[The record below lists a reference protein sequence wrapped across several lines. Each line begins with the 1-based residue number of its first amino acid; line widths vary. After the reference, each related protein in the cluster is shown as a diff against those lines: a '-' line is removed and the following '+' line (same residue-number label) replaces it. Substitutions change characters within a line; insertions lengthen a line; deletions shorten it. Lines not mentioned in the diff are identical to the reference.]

1 MFLRNRHSL
10 WLRLVMVLGAMAL
23 FVLGYQWGNRHQQ
36 GGDGPTRINGVLVRP
51 VGAIPNFALRDALGQ
66 AFDQTH
72 LASGW
77 TLMAF
82 GDLAQASGQRSVQR
96 LVDAYNRVADQPQL
110 RRSLQLVLVT
120 TREAPSLARN
130 FARLSP
136 ALHILGGDGEEI
148 DRLQAALGLA
158 DDAAPTL
165 FLFGPGGYLVA
176 LLPAQESGQAVAE
189 DLKAV
194 YADASTLLPEQP

>member
-23 FVLGYQWGNRHQQ
+23 FVVGYQWGNQYQR
-36 GGDGPTRINGVLVRP
+36 GGDEPPRINGVLVRP
-51 VGAIPNFALRDALGQ
+51 VGAIPNFSLRDTWGQ
-66 AFDQTH
+66 PFDQSH
-72 LASGW
+72 LARGW

-82 GDLAQASGQRSVQR
+82 GDLAQASGQRGVQR
-96 LVDAYNRVADQPQL
+96 LIDAYNRVADRPML
-110 RRSLQLVLVT
+110 RESLQLVLVAT
-120 TREAPSLARN
+120 AEAPGFARD

-136 ALHILGGDGEEI
+136 ALHILGGNDEEV
-148 DRLQAALGLA
+148 DRLQAALGLTS
-158 DDAAPTL
+158 DGEPTL

-176 LLPAQESGQAVAE
+176 LLPPSESGQAVAE

-194 YADASTLLPEQP
+194 HADASTLLPEQP

>member
-10 WLRLVMVLGAMAL
+10 WIRLVMVLGAMAL
-23 FVLGYQWGNRHQQ
+23 FVVGYQWGNRYQR
-36 GGDGPTRINGVLVRP
+36 GGDEQVRINGVLVRP
-51 VGAIPNFALRDALGQ
+51 VGAIPNFSLRDALGQ
-66 AFDQTH
+66 RFDQSH
-72 LASGW
+72 LAKGW

-82 GDLAQASGQRSVQR
+82 GDLAQASGQRGVQR
-96 LVDAYNRVADQPQL
+96 LIDAYNRVADQPKL
-110 RRSLQLVLVT
+110 RGSLQLVLVAT
-120 TREAPSLARN
+120 AEAPGLARD

-148 DRLQAALGLA
+148 DRLRATLGLP
-158 DDAAPTL
+158 DDAEPTL

-176 LLPAQESGQAVAE
+176 LLPASESGQAVAE